1 MNILHALH
9 ARISIKQIFA
19 LAVAVMG
26 AFAAACGGGSNVVPP
41 PPTGGFSAA
50 SLNGTYAFSLT
61 GEDAIGFPI
70 FRIGSFQADGN
81 GNITGA
87 IEDVN
92 DGGSISA
99 FEFTPAPTS
108 VYTVDANG
116 KGTLTL
122 VHPDPNVAGV
132 NDTFVF
138 TLTLTSTG
146 GGLMIET
153 DGSSTMS
160 GNFRRQSITT
170 NFAQAYAFDV
180 SGLDLNLNSSE
191 SIIGNFTT
199 NGSSITGGSL
209 DDNDDASP
217 SGQTAITPG
226 TITFD
231 LATGAQFGRGSLT
244 LNSTIAGQIFN
255 LTFEFYVIDGS
266 HIQLI
271 ETDAL
276 KATVGV
282 ATAQSNVP
290 INTGQIPGSFVFAT
304 GGGAF
309 NSGNFG
315 PLTRVGRYTADGNGA
330 LTNVALDQ
338 NFSGGPQAFPSGSSS
353 ITAGAVTID
362 PAGSGRGTVTFTDSR
377 SGFQFL
383 YIFYLANATQGFIQD
398 NSVNSVSDGSLTA
411 QTATGLSQSSI
422 AGNYA
427 FNWSGSN
434 ANGAGGNE
442 EDFVGVFT
450 LPSSGGALT
459 NGVVDFAE
467 LGAGKVFLNVAFN
480 GTFTLN
486 GDGTGGGANGNT
498 LQIVTEQTVSGQFN
512 FRVYATSPGNF
523 IIVGVDNG
531 RVVIGPL
538 ILQQTPQ

>member
-1 MNILHALH
+1 MNILRAEV
-9 ARISIKQIFA
+9 STKYIF
-19 LAVAVMG
+19 AVAVLFIA
-26 AFAAACGGGSNVVPP
+26 AFAAACGGGTNVTPP
-41 PPTGGFSAA
+41 PPTGGFSMAN
-50 SLNGTYAFSLT
+50 LNGTYAFSMA
-61 GEDAIGFPI
+61 GEDANGFPI

-87 IEDVN
+87 VEDVN
-92 DGGSISA
+92 DAGSISA
-99 FEFTPAPTS
+99 FEFTPAPSS

-122 VHPDPNVAGV
+122 VHPDPNVAGI

-138 TLTLTSTG
+138 TITLTSTG

-160 GNFRRQSITT
+160 GSFKLQSITT
-170 NFAQAYAFDV
+170 NFAQSYAFDV
-180 SGLDLNLNSSE
+180 SGLDLNIGSSE
-191 SIIGNFTT
+191 SIIGKFTT

-209 DDNDDASP
+209 DDSDDATP
-217 SGQTAITPG
+217 SGQVAITPG

-231 LATGAQFGRGSLT
+231 PATGAQFGRGSLS
-244 LNSTIAGQIFN
+244 LNATIDAQLFN

-266 HIQLI
+266 HLQLI
-271 ETDAL
+271 ETDAM

-282 ATAQSNVP
+282 ATAQSSVPSNV
-290 INTGQIPGSFVFAT
+290 GQIAGSFVVAT

-315 PLTRVGRYTADGNGA
+315 PLTRVGRYTADGNGG
-330 LTNVALDQ
+330 LTNVMLDQ
-338 NFSGGPQAFPSGSSS
+338 NFSGGPQAFPTGGGA

-362 PAGSGRGTVTFTDSR
+362 AAGSGRGTVTFTDSK
-377 SGFQFL
+377 SGLQFL
-383 YIFYLANATQGFIQD
+383 YIFYLANASQGFIQD
-398 NSVNSVSDGSLTA
+398 NTINSVADGSLTA

-434 ANGAGGNE
+434 FNAGGNE

-450 LPSSGGALT
+450 LPSSGPALT

-467 LGAGKVFLNVAFN
+467 LGVGKEFLNIAFN

-486 GDGTGGGANGNT
+486 GDGTGGGSSGNT
-498 LQIVTEQTVSGQFN
+498 LQIVTEQADSGKFN

-523 IIVGVDNG
+523 IIVGTDTG

-538 ILQQTPQ
+538 IEQQTPQ

>member
-1 MNILHALH
+1 MNILRAGL
-9 ARISIKQIFA
+9 STKQIVA
-19 LAVAVMG
+19 LAALFIA
-26 AFAAACGGGSNVVPP
+26 AFAAACGGGTNVTPP

-50 SLNGTYAFSLT
+50 SLNGTYAFSMT
-61 GEDAIGFPI
+61 GEDANGFPI
-70 FRIGSFQADGN
+70 FRMGSFQADGN

-87 IEDVN
+87 VEDVN
-92 DGGSISA
+92 DAGSISA
-99 FEFTPAPTS
+99 FAFTPAPTS
-108 VYTVDANG
+108 VYTVGANG
-116 KGTLTL
+116 KGMLTL

-138 TLTLTSTG
+138 TLTLTSTA

-160 GNFRRQSITT
+160 GNFKLQSITT
-170 NFAQAYAFDV
+170 NFAQSYAFDV
-180 SGLDLNLNSSE
+180 SGLDLDIGSSE

-209 DDNDDASP
+209 DDNDDAAP
-217 SGQTAITPG
+217 SGQVVITPG
-226 TITFD
+226 TIAFD
-231 LATGAQFGRGSLT
+231 PSTGAQFGRGSLS
-244 LNSTIAGQIFN
+244 LNATIDAQLFN

-266 HIQLI
+266 HLQLI
-271 ETDAL
+271 ETDAM

-282 ATAQSNVP
+282 ATAQSSVPTNV
-290 INTGQIPGSFVFAT
+290 GQISGSFVVAT

-315 PLTRVGRYTADGNGA
+315 PLTRVGRYTADGNGG
-330 LTNVALDQ
+330 LTNVTLDQ
-338 NFSGGPQAFPSGSSS
+338 NFSGGPQAFPTSGGS
-353 ITAGAVTID
+353 IAAGAVTID
-362 PAGSGRGTVTFTDSR
+362 AAGSGRGTVTFTDSK

-383 YIFYLANATQGFIQD
+383 YIFYLASASQGFIQD
-398 NSVNSVSDGSLTA
+398 NSINSVADGSLTA

-450 LPSSGGALT
+450 LPSSGAALS

-467 LGAGKVFLNVAFN
+467 LGVGKVFLNIAFN

-486 GDGTGGGANGNT
+486 GDGTGGGSSGNT
-498 LQIVTEQTVSGQFN
+498 LQIVTQQTVSGKFN

-523 IIVGVDNG
+523 IIVGTDTG

-538 ILQQTPQ
+538 LEQQTPQ

>member
-1 MNILHALH
+1 MNIL
-9 ARISIKQIFA
+9 RTGGSTKQI
-19 LAVAVMG
+19 VAVTVLLVA
-26 AFAAACGGGSNVVPP
+26 AFAAACGGGTNVTPP
-41 PPTGGFSAA
+41 PPTGGFSVG
-50 SLNGTYAFSLT
+50 SLNGTYAFSMA
-61 GEDAIGFPI
+61 GEDANGFPI

-87 IEDVN
+87 VEDVN
-92 DGGSISA
+92 DAGSIRA

-116 KGTLTL
+116 KGVLTL

-160 GNFRRQSITT
+160 GNFKLQSITT
-170 NFAQAYAFDV
+170 NFAQSYAFDV
-180 SGLDLNLNSSE
+180 SGLDLDLGSSE

-209 DDNDDASP
+209 DDNDDATP
-217 SGQTAITPG
+217 SGQVAITPG
-226 TITFD
+226 TIAFD
-231 LATGAQFGRGSLT
+231 PSTGAQFGRGSLS
-244 LNSTIAGQIFN
+244 LNATIDAQLFN

-266 HIQLI
+266 HLQLI
-271 ETDAL
+271 ETDAM

-282 ATAQSNVP
+282 ATAQSSVPTNV
-290 INTGQIPGSFVFAT
+290 GQISGSFVVAT

-315 PLTRVGRYTADGNGA
+315 PLTRVGRYTADGNGG
-330 LTNVALDQ
+330 LTNVMLDQ
-338 NFSGGPQAFPSGSSS
+338 NFSGGPQAFPTSGSS

-362 PAGSGRGTVTFTDSR
+362 AAGSGRGTVTFTDSK

-383 YIFYLANATQGFIQD
+383 YIFYLANASQGFIQD
-398 NSVNSVSDGSLTA
+398 NSINSVADGSLTA
-411 QTATGLSQSSI
+411 QTATALSPSSI
-422 AGNYA
+422 AGTYA

-434 ANGAGGNE
+434 FNGAGGNE

-450 LPSSGGALT
+450 LPSSGSALS

-467 LGAGKVFLNVAFN
+467 LGVGEVFLNIAFN

-486 GDGTGGGANGNT
+486 GDGTGGGSGGNT
-498 LQIVTEQTVSGQFN
+498 MQIVTQQTVSGKFN

-523 IIVGVDNG
+523 IIVGVDTG

-538 ILQQTPQ
+538 IEQQTPQ

>member
-1 MNILHALH
+1 MNIFCWKV
-9 ARISIKQIFA
+9 STKQIFA
-19 LAVAVMG
+19 IAALFAA
-26 AFAAACGGGSNVVPP
+26 AFAAACGGGTNVVPP
-41 PPTGGFSAA
+41 PPMGGFSAA
-50 SLNGTYAFSLT
+50 NLSGTYAFSMS
-61 GEDAIGFPI
+61 GEDVNGFPI
-70 FRIGSFQADGN
+70 FRIGSFQADGK

-87 IEDVN
+87 VEDVN
-92 DGGSISA
+92 DDGSISA
-99 FEFTPAPTS
+99 FQFTPAPTS

-116 KGTLTL
+116 KGILTL

-138 TLTLTSTG
+138 TMTLTSTG

-160 GNFRRQSITT
+160 GSFKLQSITT
-170 NFAQAYAFDV
+170 NFAQSYAFDV
-180 SGLDLNLNSSE
+180 SGLDLNIVSSE

-209 DDNDDASP
+209 DDNDDATP
-217 SGQTAITPG
+217 SGQVAITPG

-231 LATGAQFGRGSLT
+231 PATGAQFGRGSLS
-244 LNSTIAGQIFN
+244 LNATIDAQLFN

-271 ETDAL
+271 ETDAQ
-276 KATVGV
+276 KATVGM
-282 ATAQSNVP
+282 ATAQSSVP
-290 INTGQIPGSFVFAT
+290 TNIGQLAGSFVVAT

-330 LTNVALDQ
+330 LTNVMLDQ
-338 NFSGGPQAFPSGSSS
+338 NFSGGPEAVPNSNGS

-362 PAGSGRGTVTFTDSR
+362 AAGSGRGTVTFTDAK

-398 NSVNSVSDGSLTA
+398 NTVNSVADGSLTA

-434 ANGAGGNE
+434 FNGAGGNE

-450 LPSSGGALT
+450 LPSSSSAVT

-467 LGAGKVFLNVAFN
+467 LGAGKVFLNIAFN

-486 GDGTGGGANGNT
+486 GDGTAGGSSGNT
-498 LQIVTEQTVSGQFN
+498 LQIVTEQTVSSKIN
-512 FRVYATSPGNF
+512 FRAYATTPGNF
-523 IIVGVDNG
+523 IIVGIDNG
-531 RVVIGPL
+531 RVVIGP
-538 ILQQTPQ
+538 IIAQQTPQ

>member
-1 MNILHALH
+1 MNMLSA
-9 ARISIKQIFA
+9 KQIFA
-19 LAVAVMG
+19 VAVVFM
-26 AFAAACGGGSNVVPP
+26 ASLAAACGGGSNVVPP
-41 PPTGGFSAA
+41 PPMGGFSAA
-50 SLNGTYAFSLT
+50 SLNGTYAFSMT
-61 GEDAIGFPI
+61 GEDANGFPI

-81 GNITGA
+81 GNITAA

-92 DGGSISA
+92 DAGSVSA
-99 FEFTPAPTS
+99 FQFTPAPTS

-138 TLTLTSTG
+138 TITLTSTG
-146 GGLMIET
+146 GGFMIET

-160 GNFRRQSITT
+160 GSFKLQSITT
-170 NFAQAYAFDV
+170 NFAQSYAFDV
-180 SGLDLNLNSSE
+180 SGLDLNIGSSE
-191 SIIGNFTT
+191 SIVGNFTT
-199 NGSSITGGSL
+199 NGSRIAGGSL
-209 DDNDDASP
+209 DDNDDATP
-217 SGQTAITPG
+217 SGQVAITPG
-226 TITFD
+226 TIAFD
-231 LATGAQFGRGSLT
+231 AATGAQFGRGSLT
-244 LNSTIAGQIFN
+244 LNATIVGQIFN

-282 ATAQSNVP
+282 ATAQSSVPTNV
-290 INTGQIPGSFVFAT
+290 GQIPGSFVVAT

-330 LTNVALDQ
+330 LTNVMLDQ
-338 NFSGGPQAFPSGSSS
+338 NFSGGPEAFPTGNGS

-362 PAGSGRGTVTFTDSR
+362 AAGSGRGTVTFTDAK

-398 NSVNSVSDGSLTA
+398 NTVNSVADGSLTV

-434 ANGAGGNE
+434 FNGAGGNE

-450 LPSSGGALT
+450 LPSSGSALT

-467 LGAGKVFLNVAFN
+467 LGAGKVFLNIAFN

-486 GDGTGGGANGNT
+486 GDGSGGGTNGNT
-498 LQIVTEQTVSGQFN
+498 LQIVTEQTVSSKID
-512 FRVYATSPGNF
+512 FRAYATTPGNF
-523 IIVGVDNG
+523 IIVGIDNG

-538 ILQQTPQ
+538 IAQQTPQ

>member
-1 MNILHALH
+1 MNILRAGV
-9 ARISIKQIFA
+9 STKQIFA
-19 LAVAVMG
+19 LTVAFI
-26 AFAAACGGGSNVVPP
+26 AALAAACGGGTNVVPP
-41 PPTGGFSAA
+41 PPMGGFSAA
-50 SLNGTYAFSLT
+50 SLNGTFAFSMT
-61 GEDAIGFPI
+61 GEDANGFPI

-81 GNITGA
+81 GNITAA

-92 DGGSISA
+92 DAGSISA
-99 FEFTPAPTS
+99 FQFTPAPTS

-138 TLTLTSTG
+138 TITLTSTS

-160 GNFRRQSITT
+160 GSFKKQSITT
-170 NFAQAYAFDV
+170 NFAQSYAFDV
-180 SGLDLNLNSSE
+180 AGLDLNVGSSE
-191 SIIGNFTT
+191 SIVGNFTT

-209 DDNDDASP
+209 DDNDDATP
-217 SGQTAITPG
+217 SGQVAITPG

-231 LATGAQFGRGSLT
+231 AATGAQFGRGSLS
-244 LNSTIAGQIFN
+244 LNATIDAQLFN
-255 LTFEFYVIDGS
+255 LAFEFYVIDGS

-271 ETDAL
+271 ETDAQ

-282 ATAQSNVP
+282 ATAQSSVPTNV
-290 INTGQIPGSFVFAT
+290 GQISGGFVVAT

-315 PLTRVGRYTADGNGA
+315 PLTRVARFSADGSGG
-330 LTNVALDQ
+330 LTNVMLDQ
-338 NFSGGPQAFPSGSSS
+338 NFSGGPQAFPSGGGS

-362 PAGSGRGTVTFTDSR
+362 SAGSGRGTITFTDSK

-383 YIFYLANATQGFIQD
+383 YIFYLANGTQGFIQD
-398 NSVNSVSDGSLTA
+398 NSINSVADGSLNA
-411 QTATGLSQSSI
+411 QTVTGLSQSSI

-450 LPSSGGALT
+450 LPSSGAALS

-467 LGAGKVFLNVAFN
+467 LGAGKVFLDIAFN
-480 GTFTLN
+480 GTFMLN
-486 GDGTGGGANGNT
+486 GDGTGGGSSGNT
-498 LQIVTEQTVSGQFN
+498 LQIVTQQTVSGKFN

-523 IIVGVDNG
+523 IIVGTDNG

-538 ILQQTPQ
+538 VEQQTPQ

>member
-1 MNILHALH
+1 MNIHGAGV
-9 ARISIKQIFA
+9 STKQLFA
-19 LAVAVMG
+19 LAALCIA
-26 AFAAACGGGSNVVPP
+26 AFAAACGGGTNVIPP
-41 PPTGGFSAA
+41 PPTGGFSVA
-50 SLNGTYAFSLT
+50 SLSGTYAFSMA
-61 GEDAIGFPI
+61 GEDANGFPI

-87 IEDVN
+87 VEDVN
-92 DGGSISA
+92 DAGSISA
-99 FEFTPAPTS
+99 FAFTPAPTS

-116 KGTLTL
+116 RGMLTL

-160 GNFRRQSITT
+160 GDFKLQSITT
-170 NFAQAYAFDV
+170 NFAQSYAFDV
-180 SGLDLNLNSSE
+180 SGLDLNIGSSE

-199 NGSSITGGSL
+199 NGSRITGGSL
-209 DDNDDASP
+209 DDNDDATP
-217 SGQTAITPG
+217 SGQVAITPG

-231 LATGAQFGRGSLT
+231 AATGAQFGRGSLT
-244 LNSTIAGQIFN
+244 LNTTIVGQIFN

-276 KATVGV
+276 KATVG
-282 ATAQSNVP
+282 AAMAQSSVPTNV
-290 INTGQIPGSFVFAT
+290 GQIPGSFVVAT
-304 GGGAF
+304 GGGGF

-330 LTNVALDQ
+330 LTNVMLDQ
-338 NFSGGPQAFPSGSSS
+338 NFSGGPQAFPTSNGSIS
-353 ITAGAVTID
+353 AGTVTID
-362 PAGSGRGTVTFTDSR
+362 AAGSGRGTVTFTDAK
-377 SGFQFL
+377 SGLQFV
-383 YIFYLANATQGFIQD
+383 YIFYLANSTQGFVQD
-398 NSVNSVSDGSLTA
+398 NTVNSVADGSLTA
-411 QTATGLSQSSI
+411 QTATGLTQSSI

-434 ANGAGGNE
+434 NGAGGNE
-442 EDFVGVFT
+442 EDFAGVFT
-450 LPSSGGALT
+450 LPSSSSAVT

-467 LGAGKVFLNVAFN
+467 LGVGKVFLNIAFN
-480 GTFTLN
+480 GTLTLN
-486 GDGTGGGANGNT
+486 GDGTGGGSSGNT
-498 LQIVTEQTVSGQFN
+498 LQIVTEQTASSKIN
-512 FRVYATSPGNF
+512 FRAYATTPGNF
-523 IIVGVDNG
+523 IIVGIDNG

-538 ILQQTPQ
+538 VAQQTPQ

>member
-1 MNILHALH
+1 MNML
-9 ARISIKQIFA
+9 STKQIFA
-19 LAVAVMG
+19 VAVVFM
-26 AFAAACGGGSNVVPP
+26 ASLAAACGGGSNVVPP
-41 PPTGGFSAA
+41 PAMGGFSAA
-50 SLNGTYAFSLT
+50 SLNGTYAFSMT
-61 GEDAIGFPI
+61 GEDANGFPI
-70 FRIGSFQADGN
+70 FRIGSLQADGN
-81 GNITGA
+81 GNITAA

-92 DGGSISA
+92 DAGSISA
-99 FEFTPAPTS
+99 FQFTPAPTS

-138 TLTLTSTG
+138 TITLTSTG

-160 GNFRRQSITT
+160 GSFKLQSITT
-170 NFAQAYAFDV
+170 NFAQSYAFDV
-180 SGLDLNLNSSE
+180 SGLDLNIGSSE

-199 NGSSITGGSL
+199 NGSRITGGSL
-209 DDNDDASP
+209 DDNDDATP
-217 SGQTAITPG
+217 SGQVAITPG

-231 LATGAQFGRGSLT
+231 AATGAQFGRGSLT
-244 LNSTIAGQIFN
+244 LNATIVGQIFN

-266 HIQLI
+266 HLQLI

-282 ATAQSNVP
+282 ATAQSSVPSNV
-290 INTGQIPGSFVFAT
+290 GQIPGSFVVAT

-330 LTNVALDQ
+330 LTNVMLDQ
-338 NFSGGPQAFPSGSSS
+338 NFSGGPEAVPNGNGS

-362 PAGSGRGTVTFTDSR
+362 TAGSGRGTVTFTDAK

-398 NSVNSVSDGSLTA
+398 NTVNSVADGSLTA

-434 ANGAGGNE
+434 FNGAGGNE

-450 LPSSGGALT
+450 LPSSGSALT

-467 LGAGKVFLNVAFN
+467 LGAGKVFLNIAFN

-486 GDGTGGGANGNT
+486 GDGSGGGTNGNT
-498 LQIVTEQTVSGQFN
+498 LQIVTEQTVSSKIN
-512 FRVYATSPGNF
+512 FRAYATTPGNF
-523 IIVGVDNG
+523 IIVGIDNG

-538 ILQQTPQ
+538 IAQQTPQ